1 MEKKKFGLSSF
12 WLKLIGYLLRTLD
25 HVGRLFI
32 EKGSGVTIP
41 TAYYVLRAI
50 GKCAFPIFVFFAVE
64 GLYHTKSVKNYLLRL
79 GILALARDC
88 FGFAFGAIV
97 KLPVI
102 NNPLIG
108 NVFTDLF
115 RGVLALYLIKRKDW
129 FSLLAALPI
138 AYEFLA
144 GYVVDGTYGTLFK
157 ADWGAFSI
165 VLFLFIYLFREI
177 YSLNLSKKAN
187 RANVDTSVLEQA
199 AGALPRNAFECVG
212 ILSAYLLFYLFY
224 RLGFVWNGY
233 YLLPNEFIP
242 IGTYSVLS
250 CLLLLFYNGKRGP
263 DNKVIRSCFYLY
275 YPIHLLILGILSAF
289 FGVLASVI

>member
-1 MEKKKFGLSSF
+1 MKKKKFGLSSF

-32 EKGSGVTIP
+32 DKGSGVTIP

-64 GLYHTKSVKNYLLRL
+64 GLYHTKSIKNYLLRL
-79 GILALARDC
+79 GIFALARDC

-144 GYVVDGTYGTLFK
+144 GYVVNGTYGTLFK

-165 VLFLFIYLFREI
+165 VLFLFI
-177 YSLNLSKKAN
+177 
-187 RANVDTSVLEQA
+187 
-199 AGALPRNAFECVG
+199 
-212 ILSAYLLFYLFY
+212 
-224 RLGFVWNGY
+224 
-233 YLLPNEFIP
+233 
-242 IGTYSVLS
+242 
-250 CLLLLFYNGKRGP
+250 
-263 DNKVIRSCFYLY
+263 
-275 YPIHLLILGILSAF
+275 
-289 FGVLASVI
+289 